1 MAQKVTKELRVREF
15 PLPMHKRIKKYVSK
29 MELDENRELNK
40 GTASIELIDQG
51 LKQHG
56 L

>member
-1 MAQKVTKELRVREF
+1 MTQKDTKELRVRLF
-15 PLPMHKRIKKYVSK
+15 PRPFHKRIKQYIGK
-29 MELDENRELNK
+29 MIVEKGEELNK
-40 GTASIELIDQG
+40 STASIELIDQA

>member
-1 MAQKVTKELRVREF
+1 MAQDNTKELRVRLF
-15 PLPMHKRIKKYVSK
+15 PRPFHTRIKKYIGK
-29 MELDENRELNK
+29 MIMEKGSELNK
-40 GTASIELIDQG
+40 STASIELIDQA

>member
-1 MAQKVTKELRVREF
+1 MTQKDTKELRVRLF
-15 PLPMHKRIKKYVSK
+15 PRPFHKRIKKYIGK
-29 MELDENRELNK
+29 MVMESGKELNK
-40 GTASIELIDQG
+40 STASIELMDQA

>member
-1 MAQKVTKELRVREF
+1 V
-15 PLPMHKRIKKYVSK
+15 
-29 MELDENRELNK
+29 METGEELNK
-40 GTASIELIDQG
+40 STASIELIDQA

>member
-1 MAQKVTKELRVREF
+1 MVQKDTKELRVRLF
-15 PLPMHKRIKKYVSK
+15 PRPFHKRIKKYISM
-29 MELDENRELNK
+29 MELQDSRELNK
-40 GTASIELIDQG
+40 STAAIELVDQA